1 MSLTLL
7 KQLQKLNEEKD
18 YTEMNVLTESAEKYL
33 GQIYAKL
40 GNTHQTLKQQDL
52 NPKDL
57 ALVLSGFRVLGKSD
71 LRSGFSDISKPKN
84 LLKILNDINEPG
96 RTKEF
101 GENDLHKM
109 DADERLKDI
118 GQSAEKYVSY
128 YEEILNRLEEDNDD
142 EEAREILLRDIGKMR
157 TFFEQLKNK
166 LKFHLGQANQTD
178 FKVSSSSPA

>member
-7 KQLQKLNEEKD
+7 KHLQKLNDDKD
-18 YTEMNVLTESAEKYL
+18 SQELNALTESAEKYL

-40 GNTHQTLKQQDL
+40 GNTHQTLKQQDI

-71 LRSGFSDISKPKN
+71 LRSSFSDIAKPKS
-84 LLKILNDINEPG
+84 LLKILNDIGESA
-96 RTKEF
+96 RSKDF
-101 GENDLHKM
+101 GESDIHKM

-118 GQSAEKYVSY
+118 GQTAGNFVSY
-128 YEEILNRLEEDNDD
+128 YEDILERLEEDNED
-142 EEAREILLRDIGKMR
+142 EEAREIILRDIGKMR

-166 LKFHLGQANQTD
+166 LKFHLGQTQPAD
-178 FKVSSSSPA
+178 FKVSQTA

>member
-1 MSLTLL
+1 VSLTLL
-7 KQLQKLNEEKD
+7 KQLQKLNEDKD
-18 YTEMNVLTESAEKYL
+18 YMEVSLLTDSAEKYL

-40 GNTHQTLKQQDL
+40 GNTHQTLKQQDI

-71 LRSGFSDISKPKN
+71 LRSGFSDIAKPKS

-101 GENDLHKM
+101 GENDIHKM

-118 GQSAEKYVSY
+118 GQTASKFVTY
-128 YEEILNRLEEDNDD
+128 YEDILNRLEEDNDD

-166 LKFHLGQANQTD
+166 LKFHLGQAQPAD
-178 FKVSSSSPA
+178 FKVSQTA